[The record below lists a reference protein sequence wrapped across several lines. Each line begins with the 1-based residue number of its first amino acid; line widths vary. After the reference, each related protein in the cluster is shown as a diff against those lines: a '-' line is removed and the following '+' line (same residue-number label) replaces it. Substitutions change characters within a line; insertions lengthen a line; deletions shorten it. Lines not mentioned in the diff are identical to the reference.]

1 MPVHPTRLLVYLLVS
16 SSIWHISHIDESAS
30 ANGRYCHNDHIRQF
44 RQGPHKHPH
53 PPGGFIPEEDPR
65 YEAYTLGRARP
76 EKSPN
81 SKRKNLPDSKSPSHS
96 NGGTSIDRLNKDN
109 AVSYGL
115 QPSSRYLVQR
125 WQDGTTCELNGK
137 PREIEVQIHCSMTTT
152 DSIYLIKETS
162 ICNYVMIIHS
172 PHLCGLP
179 GFRADHSDVEMAK
192 VRCREVISDSD
203 FEKWISGE
211 EVVMPFLTIG
221 KGLGDVEVIDGGDK
235 SGLGEVRHEGLS
247 EGSEGRFGG
256 MAMGTSGGNGL
267 YEELQMEDG
276 VPTIGLKDALSQLLE
291 GGAVGGDEGEVML
304 ITLEEG
310 DEQVILQ
317 TDIIGGEGDAGGNR
331 IDKETILKLVKEYLR
346 KKDKPK
352 RDEDGDKA
360 ERDEL

>member
-1 MPVHPTRLLVYLLVS
+1 MSVYATRLLVHLFVS
-16 SSIWHISHIDESAS
+16 SFHLRSIWRIDLLGS

-44 RQGPHKHPH
+44 RQAPHKHPH

-65 YEAYTLGRARP
+65 YDAYTLGRARP
-76 EKSPN
+76 EKSTN
-81 SKRKNLPDSKSPSHS
+81 AKRKNLPDSKSPSH
-96 NGGTSIDRLNKDN
+96 GGTSIDRLNKDN

-125 WQDGTTCELNGK
+125 WQDGTKCELNGK

-203 FEKWISGE
+203 FQKWVSGE

-221 KGLGDVEVIDGGDK
+221 KGLGDVEVVDGGDK
-235 SGLGEVRHEGLS
+235 SGLGEVRLEGL
-247 EGSEGRFGG
+247 GG
-256 MAMGTSGGNGL
+256 EMAAGAKGKGA
-267 YEELQMEDG
+267 YEEIQMEEG
-276 VPTIGLKDALSQLLE
+276 VSITGLKDALSQLLE
-291 GGAVGGDEGEVML
+291 GGVVEGEEGEVML

-317 TDIIGGEGDAGGNR
+317 TDIIGGEGDAGGNG
-331 IDKETILKLVKEYLR
+331 IDKETILKLVREYLR

-352 RDEDGDKA
+352 RDDEEKKA

>member
-1 MPVHPTRLLVYLLVS
+1 M
-16 SSIWHISHIDESAS
+16 SSIRIRTR
-30 ANGRYCHNDHIRQF
+30 ANLRYCHNDHIRQF

-65 YEAYTLGRARP
+65 YDAYTLGRARP
-76 EKSPN
+76 EKSA
-81 SKRKNLPDSKSPSHS
+81 SRRKNLLDSKSSSHE
-96 NGGTSIDRLNKDN
+96 GTSIDRLNKDN

-125 WQDGTTCELNGK
+125 WQDGTKCELNGK

-192 VRCREVISDSD
+192 VRCREVISDTD
-203 FEKWISGE
+203 FEKWVSGE

-221 KGLGDVEVIDGGDK
+221 KGLGEGEVVDGGEQPGLAEIPHD
-235 SGLGEVRHEGLS
+235 GLGQGRLGGYTEATGEGIGK
-247 EGSEGRFGG
+247 GSFGDI
-256 MAMGTSGGNGL
+256 
-267 YEELQMEDG
+267 QMQDG
-276 VPTIGLKDALSQLLE
+276 VSVTGLKDALSQLLE
-291 GGAVGGDEGEVML
+291 GGAAEGEEGEVML
-304 ITLEEG
+304 ITLDEG

-317 TDIIGGEGDAGGNR
+317 TDIIGDAGGNGNG
-331 IDKETILKLVKEYLR
+331 IDKETILKLVKEYL
-346 KKDKPK
+346 KKRDKPK
-352 RDEDGDKA
+352 RDEDGDRA